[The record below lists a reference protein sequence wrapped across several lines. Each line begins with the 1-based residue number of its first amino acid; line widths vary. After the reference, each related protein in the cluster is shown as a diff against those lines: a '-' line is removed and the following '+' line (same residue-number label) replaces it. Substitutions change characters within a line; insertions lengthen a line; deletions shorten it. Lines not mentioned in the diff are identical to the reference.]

1 MADIADQLHRVII
14 GAARGW
20 GQEDDMADLITF
32 GRACATADWLI
43 PAGGARLL
51 VLHALRS
58 GTARA
63 YSTSPAPWTGDAVLD
78 ECATIE
84 HGRGP
89 HAADWWDRFAHGA
102 HTEPPTAWRAWL
114 DERVTIEAEPFAAGI
129 DALLTSRA
137 ASDDDTAREDWTAPQ
152 VLGWIATRD
161 KLLCEALRPDRA
173 ARPADAWP
181 APFRRLLWALARREG
196 TWQALPGEGTGEAKA
211 AFAELRAALRQGK
224 VTAAAL
230 IDGRWQRADADL
242 FAGAR
247 FNPRAAV
254 LDLAT
259 GLDLRFDAEA
269 VRRHW
274 PATAQRRGRPRTI
287 DHEEARKRAKA
298 ERASDPTISKS
309 KAASIIA
316 NEMNCDPR
324 GMERIIAPLWEDK

>member
-1 MADIADQLHRVII
+1 
-14 GAARGW
+14 
-20 GQEDDMADLITF
+20 MADLITF
-32 GRACATADWLI
+32 GRACAIADWLI

-51 VLHALRS
+51 VLQALRS
-58 GTARA
+58 GTVRA
-63 YSTSPAPWTGDAVLD
+63 YSTSPAPWTGDAELD

-137 ASDDDTAREDWTAPQ
+137 ASDDETAREDWTAPQ

-173 ARPADAWP
+173 ARPADAWH
-181 APFRRLLWALARREG
+181 APFRRLLWALARSG
-196 TWQALPGEGTGEAKA
+196 GCWQALPGEGTGKA
-211 AFAELRAALRQGK
+211 REAFAELRAALRQGK
-224 VTAAAL
+224 VAAAAL

-259 GLDLRFDAEA
+259 GLDLRFDADA

-274 PATAQRRGRPRTI
+274 PASRPDDPEFPGPFNDAERRAWIAAQPHGNGDEAHRRFKAHPRYDGTKQAIFRCEWKDVHGRGRGRP
-287 DHEEARKRAKA
+287 
-298 ERASDPTISKS
+298 PKS
-309 KAASIIA
+309 
-316 NEMNCDPR
+316 
-324 GMERIIAPLWEDK
+324 